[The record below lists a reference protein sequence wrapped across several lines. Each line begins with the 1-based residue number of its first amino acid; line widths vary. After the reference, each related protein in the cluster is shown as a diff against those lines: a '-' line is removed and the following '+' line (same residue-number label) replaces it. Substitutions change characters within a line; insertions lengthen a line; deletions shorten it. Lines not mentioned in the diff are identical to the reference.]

1 MGNDML
7 PDPKEIVSI
16 RNRLICLL
24 YEQGMTCEQIQSLRL
39 KSIMSAMSGE
49 VVLFHH
55 ENSERA
61 CVVLYDKDK
70 RMLNAW
76 KILRPRGK
84 PVSDAFLITLRGKN
98 AGHAMSEKAIKRI
111 TKQASKPLPAR
122 FSEHAEGSKNKQE
135 KLDDSQNLPMLRVIE
150 GGRR

>member
-1 MGNDML
+1 MSNDML

-16 RNRLICLL
+16 RNSLICAMF
-24 YEQGMTCEQIQSLRL
+24 EQGMTCEQIQSLRL
-39 KSIMSAMSGE
+39 KSIMSGE
-49 VVLFHH
+49 VVLFHD
-55 ENSERA
+55 ENSESA
-61 CVVLYDKDK
+61 SVVLYDEGK

-76 KILRPRGK
+76 QILRPRGK

-111 TKQASKPLPAR
+111 TKQASKPLQAR
-122 FSEHAEGSKNKQE
+122 FSEHAEGSRNKQE
-135 KLDDSQNLPMLRVIE
+135 KLDDSQTLPALRVIE